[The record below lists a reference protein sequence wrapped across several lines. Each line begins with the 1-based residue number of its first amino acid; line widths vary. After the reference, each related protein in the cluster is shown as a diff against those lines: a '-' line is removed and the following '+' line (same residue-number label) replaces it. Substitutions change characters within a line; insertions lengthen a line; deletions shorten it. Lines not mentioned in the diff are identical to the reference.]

1 MFPGKELPETG
12 REVRS
17 LAGARTSLREPL
29 PLTIQICGV
38 TLSHPVYFCENV
50 KTFLLGYD
58 VVSPAALVIYTDA
71 RCVYSKFT
79 ADQRA
84 SQRFVSPP
92 TPLTSVQS
100 SAVES
105 VPSACDAAT
114 CTSDCSSR
122 PCESPRP
129 FCPRFVAASSSAS
142 AKLGDS
148 ARALANSTRTA
159 HCNDACTPRSSL
171 VQPFS
176 LQRDV
181 TLPPAALPRSTVAC
195 SQDDFAPVAS
205 VTPPFCSDCHAPTA
219 AESVPAVGT
228 FSHDEPS
235 EFSLDMAVSKF
246 TPEVHK

>member
-1 MFPGKELPETG
+1 MQYLFPGKELPETG

-17 LAGARTSLREPL
+17 LAGARTSLRGPL

-50 KTFLLGYD
+50 KTCLPGYD
-58 VVSPAALVIYTDA
+58 VVSAAALVIDTDA

-79 ADQRA
+79 ADQIA

-92 TPLTSVQS
+92 TPPTSVQS

-105 VPSACDAAT
+105 VSSACDAAT
-114 CTSDCSSR
+114 CTSDCSPP

-129 FCPRFVAASSSAS
+129 LCPRFVAASSSAYVQ
-142 AKLGDS
+142 LGDS
-148 ARALANSTRTA
+148 ARALASSTPTA

-176 LQRDV
+176 LQCDA
-181 TLPPAALPRSTVAC
+181 TLPSAALPRSTVVC

-205 VTPPFCSDCHAPTA
+205 VTQPFCSDC
-219 AESVPAVGT
+219 V
-228 FSHDEPS
+228 
-235 EFSLDMAVSKF
+235 
-246 TPEVHK
+246 TPPQQLNLYPQ